1 MHLADFLLLTHRGSP
16 QTIVYSTIFSI
27 AYYIKGF
34 PHSSVGK
41 ESACKAGDPDLIP
54 GSGRSAGERIG
65 YPYQYSWASLVAQLV
80 KNLPAMWETWVQSLG
95 WEDPWR
101 RKKLPTP
108 VFWPGEFHGLS
119 PWGCKESDMTELI
132 QQHNTLKNEFEIFL
146 ALPFNR
152 DTQQILK
159 TLF

>member
-1 MHLADFLLLTHRGSP
+1 MLTHRGSP

-34 PHSSVGK
+34 PHSSVGE
-41 ESACKAGDPDLIP
+41 ESACEAGDPDLIP
-54 GSGRSAGERIG
+54 GSGRSAGEGIG
-65 YPYQYSWASLVAQLV
+65 YPHQYSSASLVAQLV
-80 KNLPAMWETWVQSLG
+80 KNLPAMWESWVQSLG

-108 VFWPGEFHGLS
+108 VFWPVEFRGLS

-152 DTQQILK
+152 DTQEILK